1 MLFVEL
7 TLLTDDDK
15 DAKISVN
22 PVIVTSYFPCNGHCQ
37 INLAYGP
44 VLSVKE
50 SYEKVNKIMQHFE
63 MINNDDILSLHIG
76 IRQYLDFLSHTKQ
89 NPLRDEYLKWK
100 GRHQLISGKQWID
113 ADELLIR
120 LKPDEKTRELIE
132 SLIVKDDENEN
143 D

>member
-50 SYEKVNKIMQHFE
+50 SY
-63 MINNDDILSLHIG
+63 
-76 IRQYLDFLSHTKQ
+76 
-89 NPLRDEYLKWK
+89 
-100 GRHQLISGKQWID
+100 
-113 ADELLIR
+113 
-120 LKPDEKTRELIE
+120 
-132 SLIVKDDENEN
+132 
-143 D
+143 